1 MTTPLPSPAVLGARA
16 FAALAG
22 INRFSDEPGK
32 ITRLYLSPSHR
43 QAAEYVKGAMEV
55 SGLTAFIDAA
65 GSVQGRR
72 EGVAPGLPAVLIGSH
87 IDTVRD
93 GGRFDGNLGVVAGIL
108 AAQAIRDAGIT
119 LPFALE
125 VVAFGDEETVRFP
138 TSLSTSSALIG
149 HYDPAWLDSRDA
161 DGVVLR
167 DALVAFGGDPA
178 GIAALAR
185 KPGSIKAYLEV
196 HIEQGPVLEVE
207 NEAVGIVTA
216 INAQSRAR
224 VRVSGEAGHAG
235 TVPMKLRKDAL
246 AAAAEM
252 ALALE
257 AIAGSHDQAVGTVG
271 VFRPD
276 PGATNVVP
284 GAVDF
289 TIDYRAPLSETVA
302 SMERQIQQRFG
313 EIAERRGVEL
323 SITPYSREDAT
334 PMAADL
340 QEALATGIARTG
352 SNLSA
357 RRLPSGAG
365 HDAMAMARLCPSA
378 MLFVRC
384 EKGISHSPLENMT
397 ELDAGIAIRVLIETV
412 LELARREG

>member
-1 MTTPLPSPAVLGARA
+1 MTTTLPSPAVLGARA
-16 FAALAG
+16 FATLAG

-32 ITRLYLSPSHR
+32 LTRLYLSPSHR
-43 QAAEYVKGAMEV
+43 QAAEYVRGAMEV
-55 SGLTAFIDAA
+55 AGLTAFIDAA

-72 EGVAPGLPAVLIGSH
+72 EGASPGLPAVLIGSH

-125 VVAFGDEETVRFP
+125 VIAFGDEETVRFP
-138 TSLSTSSALIG
+138 TSVSTSSALVG
-149 HYDPAWLDSRDA
+149 RYDPAWLDSRDA
-161 DGVVLR
+161 DGVSLR

-185 KPGSIKAYLEV
+185 KPGSVKAYLEV

-216 INAQSRAR
+216 INAQSRAT
-224 VRVSGEAGHAG
+224 VRVTGEAGHAG
-235 TVPMKLRKDAL
+235 TVPMKLRRDAL
-246 AAAAEM
+246 TAAAEM

-257 AIAGSHDQAVGTVG
+257 EIAAAHDQAVGTVG

-289 TIDYRAPLSETVA
+289 TIDYRAPRGETVA
-302 SMERQIQQRFG
+302 SMEHGIQQRFG
-313 EIAERRGVEL
+313 EIAARRGVGL
-323 SITPYSREDAT
+323 IITPYSRDDAT
-334 PMAADL
+334 PMAAEL

-365 HDAMAMARLCPSA
+365 HDAMAMAKLCPSA

-397 ELDAGIAIRVLIETV
+397 ELDAGIAIRVLIETI

>member
-22 INRFSDEPGK
+22 LNRFTDEPGK
-32 ITRLYLSPSHR
+32 LTRLYLSPSHR
-43 QAAEYVKGAMEV
+43 QGAEYVKGAMEV

-72 EGVAPGLPAVLIGSH
+72 EGRAPGLPAVLIGSH

-108 AAQAIRDAGIT
+108 AVQAIRDAGIA

-138 TSLSTSSALIG
+138 TSLSTSAALTG
-149 HYDPAWLDSRDA
+149 RYDQGWLAARDA

-167 DALVAFGGDPA
+167 DALAAFGGDPA

-185 KPGSIKAYLEV
+185 KPGSVKAYLEV
-196 HIEQGPVLEVE
+196 HIEQGPVLEAE

-216 INAQSRAR
+216 IAAQGRAG
-224 VRVSGEAGHAG
+224 VRVIGEAGHAG
-235 TVPMKLRKDAL
+235 TVPMALRKDAL
-246 AAAAEM
+246 TAAAEM

-257 AIAGSHDQAVGTVG
+257 AIAQEHERAVGTVG
-271 VFRPD
+271 VFRAD

-289 TIDYRAPLSETVA
+289 TIDFRAPDGETVA
-302 SMERQIQQRFG
+302 SMDEEINRRFA
-313 EIAERRGVEL
+313 EIAARRGVGL
-323 SITPYSREDAT
+323 TITPYSRGNAV
-334 PMAADL
+334 PMDEGL
-340 QEALATGIARTG
+340 QEAFAVGIARTG
-352 SNLSA
+352 SNLTA
-357 RRLPSGAG
+357 RRLASGAG
-365 HDAMAMARLCPSA
+365 HDAMEMARLCPSA

-397 ELDAGIAIRVLIETV
+397 ELDAGIAIRVLIETI

>member
-1 MTTPLPSPAVLGARA
+1 MTTTLPSPAVLGARA

-22 INRFSDEPGK
+22 LNRFTDEPGK
-32 ITRLYLSPSHR
+32 LTRLYLSPSHR
-43 QAAEYVKGAMEV
+43 QGAEYVKGAMEV

-72 EGVAPGLPAVLIGSH
+72 EGATPGLPAVMIASH

-108 AAQAIRDAGIT
+108 ATQAIRDAGIV

-125 VVAFGDEETVRFP
+125 VIAFGDEETVRFP
-138 TSLSTSSALIG
+138 TSLSTSAALTG
-149 HYDPAWLDSRDA
+149 RYDQNWLDARDA

-178 GIAALAR
+178 GIVALAR
-185 KPGSIKAYLEV
+185 KPGSVKAYLEV
-196 HIEQGPVLEVE
+196 HIEQGPVLEAE

-216 INAQSRAR
+216 IAAQGRAG
-224 VRVSGEAGHAG
+224 VRVTGEAGHAG
-235 TVPMKLRKDAL
+235 TVPMRLRKDAL

-257 AIAGSHDQAVGTVG
+257 AIAGEHERAVGTVG
-271 VFRPD
+271 VFRAD

-289 TIDYRAPLSETVA
+289 TIDFRAPDGETVA
-302 SMERQIQQRFG
+302 SMDAGINRRFA
-313 EIAERRGVEL
+313 EIAARRGVGL
-323 SITPYSREDAT
+323 TITPYSRGDAV
-334 PMAADL
+334 PMDESL
-340 QEALATGIARTG
+340 QEAFATGIARTG
-352 SNLSA
+352 SNLTA
-357 RRLPSGAG
+357 RRLASGAG
-365 HDAMAMARLCPSA
+365 HDAMEMAKLCPSA

-397 ELDAGIAIRVLIETV
+397 ELDAGIAIRVLIETI

>member
-1 MTTPLPSPAVLGARA
+1 MTTTLPSPAVLGARA

-22 INRFSDEPGK
+22 LNRFSDEPGK
-32 ITRLYLSPSHR
+32 LTRLYLSPSHR
-43 QAAEYVKGAMEV
+43 QGAEYVKGAMEV
-55 SGLTAFIDAA
+55 AGLTAFIDAA

-72 EGVAPGLPAVLIGSH
+72 EGTSPGLPAVMIGSH

-125 VVAFGDEETVRFP
+125 VIAFGDEETVRFP
-138 TSLSTSSALIG
+138 TSLSTSAALTG
-149 HYDPAWLDSRDA
+149 RYDQGWLTARDA

-167 DALVAFGGDPA
+167 DALTAFGGNPA

-185 KPGSIKAYLEV
+185 KPGSVKAYLEV
-196 HIEQGPVLEVE
+196 HIEQGPVLEAE

-216 INAQSRAR
+216 IAAQGRAG
-224 VRVSGEAGHAG
+224 VRVTGEAGHAG

-257 AIAGSHDQAVGTVG
+257 AIAHEHERAVGTVG

-289 TIDYRAPLSETVA
+289 TIDFRAPEGATVA
-302 SMERQIQQRFG
+302 GMDAEIHRRFA
-313 EIAERRGVEL
+313 EIAARRGVGL
-323 SITPYSREDAT
+323 TITPYSRGDAV
-334 PMAADL
+334 PMDEGL
-340 QEALATGIARTG
+340 QEAFATGIARTG
-352 SNLSA
+352 SNLTA

-365 HDAMAMARLCPSA
+365 HDAMEMAKLCPAA

-397 ELDAGIAIRVLIETV
+397 ELDAGIAIRVLIETI
-412 LELARREG
+412 LELARRDG

>member
-1 MTTPLPSPAVLGARA
+1 MMTTLPSPAVLGARA

-32 ITRLYLSPSHR
+32 LTRLYLSPSHR

-55 SGLTAFIDAA
+55 AGLTAFIDAA

-72 EGVAPGLPAVLIGSH
+72 EGRSVGLPAVVIGSH

-93 GGRFDGNLGVVAGIL
+93 GGRFDGALGVVAGIL

-125 VVAFGDEETVRFP
+125 VIAFGDEETVRFP
-138 TSLSTSSALIG
+138 TSLSTSAALTG
-149 HYDPAWLDSRDA
+149 RYDEAWLSVRDA
-161 DGVVLR
+161 EGVLLR

-185 KPGSIKAYLEV
+185 KPGSVKAYLEV
-196 HIEQGPVLEVE
+196 HIEQGPVLEAE
-207 NEAVGIVTA
+207 DEPVGIVTA
-216 INAQSRAR
+216 IAAQGRAG
-224 VRVSGEAGHAG
+224 VRVIGEAGHAG
-235 TVPMKLRKDAL
+235 TVPMHLRKDAL

-252 ALALE
+252 ALAME
-257 AIAGSHDQAVGTVG
+257 SIALAHERAVGTVG

-289 TIDYRAPLSETVA
+289 TIDYRAPEGATVA
-302 SMERQIQQRFG
+302 AMDAEIQRRFAA
-313 EIAERRGVEL
+313 IAERRGVGL
-323 SITPYSREDAT
+323 TITPYSRGDAV
-334 PMAADL
+334 PMDDAL
-340 QEALATGIARTG
+340 QEAFATGIARTG
-352 SNLSA
+352 SNLTA

-365 HDAMAMARLCPSA
+365 HDAMEMAILCPAA

-384 EKGISHSPLENMT
+384 EKGISHSPLEAMS
-397 ELDAGIAIRVLIETV
+397 ERDAGLAIRVLIETI
-412 LELARREG
+412 LELASREA

>member
-1 MTTPLPSPAVLGARA
+1 MTTTLPSPAVLGARA

-22 INRFSDEPGK
+22 LNRFSDEPGK
-32 ITRLYLSPSHR
+32 LTRLYLSPSHR
-43 QAAEYVKGAMEV
+43 QGAEYVKGAMEV

-72 EGVAPGLPAVLIGSH
+72 EGASPGLPAVMIGSH

-125 VVAFGDEETVRFP
+125 VIAFGDEETVRFP
-138 TSLSTSSALIG
+138 TSLSTSAALTG
-149 HYDPAWLDSRDA
+149 RYDQGWLTARDA

-167 DALVAFGGDPA
+167 DALTAFGGDPA

-185 KPGSIKAYLEV
+185 KPGSMKAYLEV
-196 HIEQGPVLEVE
+196 HIEQGPVLEAE

-216 INAQSRAR
+216 IAAQGRAG
-224 VRVSGEAGHAG
+224 VRVTGEAGHAG
-235 TVPMKLRKDAL
+235 TVPMTLRKDAL

-257 AIAGSHDQAVGTVG
+257 AIAHEHERSVGTVG

-289 TIDYRAPLSETVA
+289 TIDFRAPEGATVA
-302 SMERQIQQRFG
+302 GMDAEIHRRFA
-313 EIAERRGVEL
+313 EIAARRGVGL
-323 SITPYSREDAT
+323 TITPYSRGDAV
-334 PMAADL
+334 PMDEGL
-340 QEALATGIARTG
+340 QEAFATGIARTG
-352 SNLSA
+352 SNLTA
-357 RRLPSGAG
+357 RRLASGAG
-365 HDAMAMARLCPSA
+365 HDAMEMAKLCPAA

-397 ELDAGIAIRVLIETV
+397 ELDAGIAIRVLIETI